1 MIQIIWVIAGIMILI
16 QVYKFYKEKAFIENE
31 KELSSSIEKFT
42 MLHEHVLNK
51 IKSENDIQ

>member
-1 MIQIIWVIAGIMILI
+1 MILI